1 MFSKGAIVMVGTIDS
16 IYEELVSCVASM
28 DEGIAS

>member
-1 MFSKGAIVMVGTIDS
+1 MISEGATIMVGTIDS
-16 IYEELVSCVASM
+16 LSEELVSYVARM